1 MHKIWGE
8 SVPNLRGEFWRNKQ
22 KTQNVVIMYPGQTQN
37 IVPSVDK
44 GKHACQCAFAALFD
58 LLTLAGARAP
68 AAQKPKIARKSIA
81 GRCEAVLPRRNVS
94 RQGKT
99 RREYLSYFQGA

>member
-44 GKHACQCAFAALFD
+44 GKHACQCAFAAHFCPSKPCLPLSTDGMKEAKQKKNTAIGGEGD
-58 LLTLAGARAP
+58 LYSGMN
-68 AAQKPKIARKSIA
+68 QMEK
-81 GRCEAVLPRRNVS
+81 
-94 RQGKT
+94 GKEQNGE
-99 RREYLSYFQGA
+99 RG

>member
-22 KTQNVVIMYPGQTQN
+22 KTQNVVIMYLGQTQN

-44 GKHACQCAFAALFD
+44 GKHACQCAFAAIY
-58 LLTLAGARAP
+58 
-68 AAQKPKIARKSIA
+68 IAEGIRWK
-81 GRCEAVLPRRNVS
+81 
-94 RQGKT
+94 RQGRKWGERVENVLT
-99 RREYLSYFQGA
+99 SGEFVIK